1 MAPRPRRPLQFRIM
15 TDWQAVIDDGFRLP
29 EGLSTDYAVAELAE
43 ALRSPDPVLRDE
55 QAYVVLFRL
64 IPGLDHAR
72 RRSLGAQMAVRLA
85 DPQIQARTFAPLIL
99 AEIVARGEFE
109 PEWLSAFEAWYP
121 AETDLRGHDPDLGWL
136 HAVAHGADLLGAF
149 GRHTR
154 VEPVRML
161 RLATARLLAPTDY
174 LFAAQEDDRL
184 AFALALTLTRKELT
198 EQESTGWLAPIAA
211 DFAAGEPGP
220 VPAYA
225 SNTMRTLRMLYLLA
239 DRGVRPDWSKGQPAP
254 VSNREAVK
262 QRLADV
268 LALTAPFAG

>member
-1 MAPRPRRPLQFRIM
+1 M
-15 TDWQAVIDDGFRLP
+15 IDGGFRLP
-29 EGLSTDYAVAELAE
+29 DGLSTDFAVAELAE

-64 IPGLDHAR
+64 IPGLDRVR
-72 RRSLGAQMAVRLA
+72 RRGLGAQMAVRLA
-85 DPQIQARTFAPLIL
+85 DPAIQARTFAPLIL
-99 AEIVARGEFE
+99 AEIVARGEFQ
-109 PEWLSAFEAWYP
+109 PEWLAAFETWYP

-149 GRHTR
+149 GRHAE
-154 VEPVRML
+154 VAPDRML
-161 RLATARLLAPTDY
+161 RLGAARLLAPTGY
-174 LFAAQEDDRL
+174 LFADQEDDRL

-198 EQESTGWLAPIAA
+198 EADSVAWLDPIAA

-239 DRGVRPDWSKGQPAP
+239 DRGVRPDWSKGIPADLNHRD
-254 VSNREAVK
+254 VVK